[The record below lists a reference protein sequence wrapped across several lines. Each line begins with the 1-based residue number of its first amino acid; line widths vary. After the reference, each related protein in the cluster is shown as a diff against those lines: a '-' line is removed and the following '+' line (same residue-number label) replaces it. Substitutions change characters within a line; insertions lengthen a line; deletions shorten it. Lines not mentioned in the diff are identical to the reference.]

1 MLPEL
6 LGHYRMILTES
17 DEYFCGGGFMHRHR
31 VLITSPNPCA
41 RVPYGAVLH
50 EYDSSLGTLNLTAR
64 HLLDRYGTV
73 FSQALCYVLWDN
85 VILSI
90 VRKLLEV
97 VQGECNEMSTSGDR
111 VFCRAVS

>member
-17 DEYFCGGGFMHRHR
+17 DEYFVAVGSCTATGCSSLPLTPVPECRT
-31 VLITSPNPCA
+31 VLCCTS
-41 RVPYGAVLH
+41 
-50 EYDSSLGTLNLTAR
+50 SSLGTLNLTAR